1 MSCQFNNRSKRSF
14 ILSKISST
22 SDLQS
27 VYSAQD
33 DEDFSP
39 QSRVLS
45 SGSLGANSGALRSL
59 SSHRSNVSSA
69 HTSYASAV
77 SSFGSEHGSDV
88 ASSYARSRASSARSS
103 DSAWTFY
110 SRSHSE
116 AGSAAEDVTDNMLE
130 RLSQASARYS
140 NASVPSSGNSTRSSS
155 RIEVDPN
162 SGKAIYADHRSS
174 SNRVSD
180 VLSEAGEPP
189 PYGRSPSIASV
200 RSRAASDVSSR
211 AASEAPSLTPS
222 RRMPSFSSGPWSET
236 GSFHL
241 SDRSSVA
248 EALATTR
255 MGYSTDSSRR
265 LTSYE
270 GSTTASS
277 VPPSQYSIAPS
288 YRGSLTP
295 SSEFAV
301 RAAIVGGR
309 FTGTDR
315 QLDRLS
321 SASEST
327 VSSLHLSEANDVL
340 GPLRPSQFRTQTV
353 AGSNAP
359 SEIQSAVSSS
369 RLSTALSS
377 SRRLGATGVA
387 PRVTRGDIESLSNA
401 SVLEGHLR
409 PAGRRNPQI
418 SPDEFWA
425 FLDKQ

>member
-1 MSCQFNNRSKRSF
+1 M
-14 ILSKISST
+14 SKISGT

-27 VYSAQD
+27 LYSARD
-33 DEDFSP
+33 DDDLSTL
-39 QSRVLS
+39 SRVSS
-45 SGSLGANSGALRSL
+45 SGSLGANSGVLGNL
-59 SSHRSNVSSA
+59 SRHRSNVSPTG
-69 HTSYASAV
+69 TSYASAAT
-77 SSFGSEHGSDV
+77 SFGSEHGSD
-88 ASSYARSRASSARSS
+88 AAASYARSRASSAHSS

-110 SRSHSE
+110 SKPRSE
-116 AGSAAEDVTDNMLE
+116 VGSVAEDITGNMLE

-140 NASVPSSGNSTRSSS
+140 NASVSSSGHSSRSSN
-155 RIEVDPN
+155 RIEVDLN
-162 SGKAIYADHRSS
+162 SGQALYADRRSS
-174 SNRVSD
+174 SSRVSD
-180 VLSEAGEPP
+180 VLSEAGEPS
-189 PYGRSPSIASV
+189 PYGRSPSIANT
-200 RSRAASDVSSR
+200 RSRTASDVSSR
-211 AASEAPSLTPS
+211 AGSEAPSLTPS
-222 RRMPSFSSGPWSET
+222 NRMPSLSSTPWSDT

-241 SDRSSVA
+241 SERSSVA
-248 EALATTR
+248 DALATRR

-270 GSTTASS
+270 GSSIASS

-309 FTGTDR
+309 FTGADP

-340 GPLRPSQFRTQTV
+340 GPLRPLQFRPQTIP
-353 AGSNAP
+353 GSDAP
-359 SEIQSAVSSS
+359 SEIQSAIGSS
-369 RLSTALSS
+369 RLSTTLSS
-377 SRRLGATGVA
+377 SRRLGTTGVA

-425 FLDKQ
+425 FLDKN